1 MPTQKLEGKGV
12 EERMGEAEREKER
25 ERKST
30 RMWEREREKAL
41 WLLLLCFFLPLGLP
55 RAHWAQPGGLFV
67 LPEVSTPVLGPP
79 FVLFSRAFAFLVF

>member
-1 MPTQKLEGKGV
+1 
-12 EERMGEAEREKER
+12 MGEGGRVREGEREKEHTHIG
-25 ERKST
+25 EK
-30 RMWEREREKAL
+30 EREKAL